1 MDSVPVGGSQGV
13 RHAKADYSFGKAAV
27 KAMQLTLRFVD
38 KLFSKEVL
46 MCSTVHGTND
56 FSPLDQR
63 IVAAIK
69 GKLHFTAYR
78 SFFSKAVSVHHTS
91 VTEFARL

>member
-13 RHAKADYSFGKAAV
+13 RLEKADYSFAKAAV
-27 KAMQLTLRFVD
+27 KPSQLALRLVD

-46 MCSTVHGTND
+46 MRSTVHGTKE
-56 FSPLDQR
+56 FSPLDQK

-69 GKLHFTAYR
+69 GKLHFTAYW
-78 SFFSKAVSVHHTS
+78 SFFSKAVL
-91 VTEFARL
+91 ARL

>member
-1 MDSVPVGGSQGV
+1 MVPKGSGSKKLIIALQ
-13 RHAKADYSFGKAAV
+13 KQ
-27 KAMQLTLRFVD
+27 QLTLRLVD

-46 MCSTVHGTND
+46 MCSTVHGMKD
-56 FSPLDQR
+56 FSPLDQK

-69 GKLHFTAYR
+69 GKLHFTAYP